1 MATVKEQNQA
11 KIMEI
16 EGKLPEKIETY
27 NKTLLEKGANECSSL
42 GEEIS
47 KLSNELVKCYKTI
60 VFEDLL
66 LEENPVIAAIKRLTI
81 PIKRVKL
88 GKVEGIAVRLYSIV
102 DANLKIDLKEFE
114 MYSKRQLMADKD
126 WTHIIAKF
134 NYLLLTYAIENLV
147 KKNDIKQSEL
157 AKVRD
162 NYHMKEI
169 ARQKDLGK
177 TPTSDTQI
185 LSQLNKVI
193 ASIVGKETKIN
204 NKYIK
209 AASQDVRWLKMVYAK
224 KDNKEVLTAVQATD
238 NQIRG
243 IITEILHGIICNK
256 EYQIKSKYIKEN

>member
-1 MATVKEQNQA
+1 MATVKEQNLE

-47 KLSNELVKCYKTI
+47 KLSNELIKCYK
-60 VFEDLL
+60 VVAFEELL
-66 LEENPVIAAIKRLTI
+66 TEENPIISAITRLTV
-81 PIKRVKL
+81 PIKRAKL
-88 GKVEGIAVRLYSIV
+88 GKAENSIVRVFSIV
-102 DANLKIDLKEFE
+102 DANLKIDLKELE
-114 MYSKRQLMADKD
+114 AYSKRQLMADKD
-126 WTHIIAKF
+126 WVHLIAKF
-134 NYLLLTYAIENLV
+134 NYLLLTYSVDTLMKDE
-147 KKNDIKQSEL
+147 KIKEGEL
-157 AKVRD
+157 SKIRD

-185 LSQLNKVI
+185 LAQLNKVI
-193 ASIVGKETKIN
+193 ASIIGKETKIN

-224 KDNKEVLTAVQATD
+224 KDNKEVLTAVQSTD
-238 NQIRG
+238 NQLRG
-243 IITEILHGIICNK
+243 LITEILHGIICNK
-256 EYQIKSKYIKEN
+256 EYRITSKYVKEK